1 MFIIKQINDV
11 PKEKVKMWKEV
22 AVAEGAVQ
30 VSEVVQLDGKVTLIL
45 VFNKPGA
52 NVAAAALKD
61 GATVGIG

>member
-11 PKEKVKMWKEV
+11 PKEKVKMLKEV

-52 NVAAAALKD
+52 NVAAAAL
-61 GATVGIG
+61 